1 MAYGTL
7 VVTYVESPETPA
19 NKSSPFIPERPDY
32 YTSDYTVADP
42 AVFEDA
48 VYTDRQAQCTA
59 LVGGSIVLPP

>member
-7 VVTYVESPETPA
+7 SVTYVESPSTPT

-32 YTSDYTVADP
+32 YTKDYTTADP

-48 VYTDRQAQCTA
+48 VYTDRKAQCTA